1 MVKHIILWTLKDEYT
16 EAQKAEIR
24 AGIKEGLEGLKGQIP
39 GMIDISVR
47 TDYLPTSTVD
57 VMLDTTFEDADA
69 LAAYAKNPKHVA
81 VADTKVR
88 PFTANRACMHPYF
101 LCGISYK
108 ILLVF
113 YLLMSYSYNNISP
126 RFSPYTWK

>member
-57 VMLDTTFEDADA
+57 VML
-69 LAAYAKNPKHVA
+69 
-81 VADTKVR
+81 
-88 PFTANRACMHPYF
+88 MH
-101 LCGISYK
+101 LQRMQR
-108 ILLVF
+108 ILSMLQWR
-113 YLLMSYSYNNISP
+113 IP
-126 RFSPYTWK
+126 R

>member
-16 EAQKAEIR
+16 QAQKKEIR

-57 VMLDTTFEDADA
+57 VMLDTTFEDVDA

-88 PFTANRACMHPYF
+88 PFTANRACMDF
-101 LCGISYK
+101 E
-108 ILLVF
+108 V
-113 YLLMSYSYNNISP
+113 
-126 RFSPYTWK
+126 

>member
-1 MVKHIILWTLKDEYT
+1 MIFKIALTCGL
-16 EAQKAEIR
+16 
-24 AGIKEGLEGLKGQIP
+24 KEGLEGLKGQIP

-81 VADTKVR
+81 VADTRVR
-88 PFTANRACMHPYF
+88 PFTANRACMDF
-101 LCGISYK
+101 E
-108 ILLVF
+108 V
-113 YLLMSYSYNNISP
+113 
-126 RFSPYTWK
+126 

>member
-16 EAQKAEIR
+16 EAQKTEIR
-24 AGIKEGLEGLKGQIP
+24 AGIKEGLEGLKGQIQ

-88 PFTANRACMHPYF
+88 PFTSNRACMDF
-101 LCGISYK
+101 E
-108 ILLVF
+108 V
-113 YLLMSYSYNNISP
+113 
-126 RFSPYTWK
+126 

>member
-1 MVKHIILWTLKDEYT
+1 LLIIWHIC
-16 EAQKAEIR
+16 AVVRQVNAV
-24 AGIKEGLEGLKGQIP
+24 IKEGLEGLKGQIP

-81 VADTKVR
+81 VADTRVR
-88 PFTANRACMHPYF
+88 PFTANRACMDF
-101 LCGISYK
+101 E
-108 ILLVF
+108 V
-113 YLLMSYSYNNISP
+113 
-126 RFSPYTWK
+126 

>member
-1 MVKHIILWTLKDEYT
+1 MSTQRHRRRKYALK
-16 EAQKAEIR
+16 
-24 AGIKEGLEGLKGQIP
+24 IKEGLEGLKGQIP

-81 VADTKVR
+81 VADTVVR
-88 PFTANRACMHPYF
+88 PFTANRVRMDF
-101 LCGISYK
+101 E
-108 ILLVF
+108 V
-113 YLLMSYSYNNISP
+113 
-126 RFSPYTWK
+126 

>member
-1 MVKHIILWTLKDEYT
+1 MVKHIILWTLKE
-16 EAQKAEIR
+16 ELSGEQKETIKQ
-24 AGIKEGLEGLKGQIP
+24 GIKEGLEGLKGQIP
-39 GMIDISVR
+39 GMLDISVR

-88 PFTANRACMHPYF
+88 PFTAKWHKEKENGAFNWY
-101 LCGISYK
+101 I
-108 ILLVF
+108 
-113 YLLMSYSYNNISP
+113 
-126 RFSPYTWK
+126 

>member
-16 EAQKAEIR
+16 EAQKTEIR

-47 TDYLPTSTVD
+47 TDY
-57 VMLDTTFEDADA
+57 TTFEDADA

-88 PFTANRACMHPYF
+88 PFTANRACMDF
-101 LCGISYK
+101 E
-108 ILLVF
+108 V
-113 YLLMSYSYNNISP
+113 
-126 RFSPYTWK
+126 

>member
-39 GMIDISVR
+39 GMLDISVR

-57 VMLDTTFEDADA
+57 VMLDTTFED
-69 LAAYAKNPKHVA
+69 VA

-88 PFTANRACMHPYF
+88 PFTSNRACMDF
-101 LCGISYK
+101 E
-108 ILLVF
+108 V
-113 YLLMSYSYNNISP
+113 
-126 RFSPYTWK
+126 

>member
-16 EAQKAEIR
+16 EAQKKEIR

-57 VMLDTTFEDADA
+57 V
-69 LAAYAKNPKHVA
+69 KHVA
-81 VADTKVR
+81 VADTRVR
-88 PFTANRACMHPYF
+88 PFTANRACMDF
-101 LCGISYK
+101 E
-108 ILLVF
+108 V
-113 YLLMSYSYNNISP
+113 
-126 RFSPYTWK
+126 

>member
-1 MVKHIILWTLKDEYT
+1 MDTQGRVHRGT
-16 EAQKAEIR
+16 EEGNTR
-24 AGIKEGLEGLKGQIP
+24 RHKEGLEELKGQIP

-69 LAAYAKNPKHVA
+69 LAAYAKNPMHVA

-88 PFTANRACMHPYF
+88 PFTANRACMDF
-101 LCGISYK
+101 E
-108 ILLVF
+108 V
-113 YLLMSYSYNNISP
+113 
-126 RFSPYTWK
+126 

>member
-1 MVKHIILWTLKDEYT
+1 MVVSLKMDLRFPIPGQQGHGGRII
-16 EAQKAEIR
+16 Q
-24 AGIKEGLEGLKGQIP
+24 LKGQIP

-88 PFTANRACMHPYF
+88 PFTANRACMDF
-101 LCGISYK
+101 E
-108 ILLVF
+108 V
-113 YLLMSYSYNNISP
+113 
-126 RFSPYTWK
+126 

>member
-16 EAQKAEIR
+16 EAQKKEIR

-57 VMLDTTFEDADA
+57 ADA

-88 PFTANRACMHPYF
+88 PFTANRACMDF
-101 LCGISYK
+101 E
-108 ILLVF
+108 V
-113 YLLMSYSYNNISP
+113 
-126 RFSPYTWK
+126 